1 MVNEDGS
8 LSPSAFIPFC
18 GYGTN
23 ISNLGIKNNQFS
35 VPVCNSFRPKVLND
49 QLCYEV
55 DVNDFIEK
63 SFLQK
68 ELKIGLMFMIDHN
81 EDRQVSG
88 TKGQD
93 DQNYLLRLGKYNIW
107 KESIIIWLGK
117 YEYMN
122 VLWIIGKG

>member
-81 EDRQVSG
+81 EDRQVYS

-93 DQNYLLRLGKYNIW
+93 DQNYLLRLGKYNI
-107 KESIIIWLGK
+107 
-117 YEYMN
+117 
-122 VLWIIGKG
+122 VLWINLREL